1 MTKAGIVLG
10 LAISAFAQS
19 AFEVATVK
27 RSPPPEGDRI
37 NINLGNVRNGAL
49 TFGNASLSDCL
60 KFAYGLV
67 SDAQLAGP
75 DWIKSKEVRFDI
87 VAQVPPDT
95 PRERLLLMLQSLLV
109 ERLKLAVH
117 HEQKDLSYLALAVGK
132 NGPKLREVQPDRAGS
147 TGLSMLGHIAGSQ
160 LSMQTLAL
168 LISRFERQTVI
179 DITGLKGLYEVKLEW
194 TPDFPPLVNGAP
206 AETAPGPSLFTAV
219 QEQLGLK
226 LESRKGPVD
235 VLVVDHA
242 NQIPAEN

>member
-1 MTKAGIVLG
+1 MRSVLLAFTLG
-10 LAISAFAQS
+10 LVAQAQP

-49 TFGNASLSDCL
+49 TFANASLSDCL

-67 SDAQLAGP
+67 SDAQLSGP
-75 DWIKSKEVRFDI
+75 DWTKSKEVRFDI

-95 PRERLLLMLQSLLV
+95 PRERLLAMLQSLLA
-109 ERLKLAVH
+109 ERLNVAVH
-117 HEQKDLSYLALAVGK
+117 HQSRELSYLALRVGK
-132 NGPKLREVQPDRAGS
+132 EGPKLREVPRIAREAR
-147 TGLSMLGHIAGSQ
+147 GLSMAGHIAGSRM
-160 LSMQTLAL
+160 SMQTVAL
-168 LISRFERQTVI
+168 LISRFERQTVL
-179 DITGLKGLYEVKLEW
+179 DETGLKGLYEIKLEW

-206 AETAPGPSLFTAV
+206 AETAPGPSLFAV

-242 NQIPAEN
+242 DQIPAEN